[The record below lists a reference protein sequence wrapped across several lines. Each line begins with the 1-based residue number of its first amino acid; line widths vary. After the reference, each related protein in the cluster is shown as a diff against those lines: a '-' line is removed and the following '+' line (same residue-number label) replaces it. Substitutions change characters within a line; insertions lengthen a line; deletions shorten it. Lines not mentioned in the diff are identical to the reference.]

1 LIPLATIYIW
11 FGVHGNI
18 KKETKKMN
26 YQNVELDEVFREFV
40 NSKKQHT
47 KWSYSTYLKQWILFS
62 GMNGAETLAFKQNDT
77 EAKTEAK
84 VMEFR
89 QWLVKGGA
97 AETSAQTAVG
107 CVRGFFARKRLPLH
121 FISSEKKTLSQVS
134 RKTEDYLF
142 TKEDL
147 AKMSAQASPIENYVL
162 LVGKSVGLRVGDFLN
177 LTFGKFR
184 AAHLDGDAP
193 IFLGETVTT
202 KEHVKAYPFLDSDA
216 IPMVKAILERNPT
229 AKNED
234 KILDYNEHSLTQ
246 MIQRLFKKANLES
259 GSKIVRFH
267 NLRKYLCD
275 RLSAVASE
283 SQWKQ
288 IVGKKIAESAYMSQ
302 DQLCGIFSR
311 AMPSIVVLNGGN
323 RNHVKI
329 EQLEDKISALEQ
341 IVEFALPKDRLVD
354 AIVSIIQKRQI
365 KGEIDTKLQE
375 IGYIGKS
382 TRILETS
389 LMSKP
394 YSELIQIF
402 GEVKQQ
408 REKVTLEPI
417 E

>member
-1 LIPLATIYIW
+1 
-11 FGVHGNI
+11 
-18 KKETKKMN
+18 MN

-40 NSKKQHT
+40 NTKKPHT

-62 GMNGAETLAFKQNDT
+62 GMNGAETLTFKQNDT

-89 QWLVKGGA
+89 QWLVKSGG

-184 AAHLDGDAP
+184 AAHLDGEAP
-193 IFLGETVTT
+193 IFLGETVTA
-202 KEHVKAYPFLDSDA
+202 KEHVRAYPFLDSDA

-234 KILDYNEHSLTQ
+234 KMLDYDEHSLTQ

-302 DQLCGIFSR
+302 DQLRDVFGR

-329 EQLEDKISALEQ
+329 EQLEHEGRENTQKIAALNQ
-341 IVEFALPKDRLVD
+341 ILQFILPKEKLVE
-354 AIVSIIQKRQI
+354 AIIDLIQQTETVHQVSTR
-365 KGEIDTKLQE
+365 LQE
-375 IGYIGKS
+375 LKIEGKS
-382 TRILETS
+382 TTDLTSS
-389 LMSKP
+389 LMAKS
-394 YSELIQIF
+394 YSELIQIH
-402 GEVKQQ
+402 GKLQQ
-408 REKVTLEPI
+408 QHGKVTLEPI